1 MRSTG
6 QVILLAGA
14 CLLLT
19 ALALVKTEV
28 GQLDY
33 ASTSMYLNFN
43 VDGVLTQTFQGVMQD
58 VNNNFLVSLGGSM
71 IVRFA
76 AGSTSA
82 SLFAG
87 LGASSSNG
95 VQATAASM
103 TNVVSLAGDTVG
115 NVYLSDQGRHCIRRI
130 GTDGVINTFA
140 GTCGTSGSA
149 IDSVAATSSTLNTPR
164 NIFYH
169 TQTNNLYI
177 ADSANHRIRMVSVS
191 TNIITTVMG
200 TTQGDS
206 INVAATS
213 AQINT
218 PSDVWVDASG
228 AMVVADNTN
237 YRLVRAT
244 SPSAI
249 VTRFAG
255 VGGSSSTVSYPSGIA
270 ATSAQVGAVTAVTGD
285 TSGNVYFLGGNTGV
299 LFRRTSGGTVFSYPF
314 NFGVNG
320 VIDNS
325 VMAPFI
331 FFFSNRIILSADNK
345 LTISCTGASGLGGY
359 MAQIVPNYDSN
370 SIISVIAG
378 YAASSTRTIPATSM
392 MFRSLSS
399 VWANTN
405 GELYIVDATA
415 LVIVKSSSGVV
426 TSVAGTRGSYSLP
439 PTDTATALTSRLPNS
454 MWAIV
459 GDTSGNLY
467 FSHGTG
473 VSRISSS
480 GILSVVAGTTST
492 TSCAN
497 NWAYSGAATSTNLCA
512 TRGVALSTSG
522 LLYFSDDAFVIRRL
536 VLSSGI
542 LSTIVGGGV
551 KATSSSPVGYVA
563 TVYGLWLDAPRSFL
577 YATDEL
583 HVVRRI
589 NLADGNPNSTVT
601 VYAGQLGVTSN
612 AGNNLPATSSGLNA
626 PRGLCG
632 STTGDIYIT
641 QNGQFYNRVVFA
653 SSQVM
658 QYYVGTGS
666 SGEGGENTA
675 PLSTPLLAS
684 LGCTIDAARDTL
696 YYGQTGS
703 STSSVRSSSPL
714 AVETV
719 STSTPSRSPT
729 RNPTATPS
737 TTPSC
742 APTRLPTVIPTE
754 LPTMSPSMS
763 PSAAPSM
770 SPSQPPTLTPSSLPT
785 TSPTVSPS
793 ITPTISPSR
802 LPTVS
807 PTAVPSTS
815 PSISPSQLPTISPT
829 EFPSVTPSIAPSQLP
844 SVTPTLLP
852 SASPSISPSLCPTV
866 IPTPL
871 PSVLPTVMPS
881 AMPTITPS
889 ISPSQLPTVTPSDSP
904 SVTPSISPSQFPTVI
919 PTPVPSVFPTVIPSA
934 MPSVTPSI
942 SPSQLPTV
950 TPSDSPSV
958 TPSISPSATPS
969 VSPSQVPT
977 PTPTVEP
984 SQLPSVVPTVSPS
997 CVPTV
1002 SPTQTPSVVPSVA
1015 PSQVPS
1021 ITPTQVPSVAPT
1033 RIPTVNPSVAPST
1046 SPSLAPT
1053 MRPSEAPSVSPTVR
1067 TFSSVRFESTFA
1079 FKSNTNGK
1087 SSDGQHLTASSKLR
1101 TRALVPYE
1109 LSVADQQAIVQ
1120 TQAEYLE
1127 TDPSNIVYMSAQEDD
1142 VELIIYAKTLVTLH
1156 LVDYPE
1162 LNDNATQLA
1171 QEAKA
1176 VLTEAV
1182 QEGTFV
1188 AALVTKAAELNS
1200 TSFSSSIITVVLFSD
1215 PVVFPAPDYSDDE
1228 GLSVGQVVGLVVGC
1242 IVGTLLLMLGTYA
1255 VFAWFASRK
1264 SVTDQQEK
1272 RSSGGIGESGSSVQ
1286 HDEELHSEA
1295 EEDYEEHPGV

>member
-1 MRSTG
+1 MRSTV

-14 CLLLT
+14 GLLLT

-58 VNNNFLVSLGGSM
+58 GNNNFLVSLGGTM
-71 IVRFA
+71 VVRFA

-87 LGASSSNG
+87 LGASNSNG
-95 VQATAASM
+95 VQATAATMS
-103 TNVVSLAGDTVG
+103 NVAGLAGDTVG
-115 NVYLSDQGRHCIRRI
+115 NVYFSDQSRHCVRRI
-130 GTDGVINTFA
+130 GTDGVVNTFA
-140 GTCGTSGSA
+140 GTCGSSGSA
-149 IDSVAATSSTLNTPR
+149 IDSVAATSSPLNTPR

-177 ADSANHRIRMVSVS
+177 ADSANHRIRMVSIS

-206 INVAATS
+206 ISVAATS

-218 PSDVWVDASG
+218 PYDLWVDSSG
-228 AMVVADNTN
+228 AMVVADNAN
-237 YRLVRAT
+237 NRLVRAT

-255 VGGSSSTVSYPSGIA
+255 SGSSSFTDYPSGIA
-270 ATSAQVGAVTAVTGD
+270 ATSAQVAGITSVTGD
-285 TSGNVYFLGGNTGV
+285 TSGNVYFLGGSGSF
-299 LFRRTSGGTVFSYPF
+299 LYRRTSGGTVFAYPR

-325 VMAPFI
+325 LFAPFA
-331 FFFSNRIILSADNK
+331 FFSCNRIILSADNK
-345 LTISCTGASGLGGY
+345 LTISCTGVSGLGGY
-359 MAQIVPNYDSN
+359 TAQIVPNFNSN
-370 SIISVIAG
+370 SIISIIAG
-378 YAASSTRTIPATSM
+378 YSASSTKTIPATSM
-392 MFRSLSS
+392 MFRSLSA

-405 GELYIVDATA
+405 GELYIVDASA
-415 LVIVKSSSGVV
+415 LVIVKSSSGIV
-426 TSVAGTRGSYSLP
+426 TSVAGTRASYSLP
-439 PTDTATALTSRLPNS
+439 PTDTATAITSRLPLN

-480 GILSVVAGTTST
+480 GILSVVAGTTSIS
-492 TSCAN
+492 SCAN

-542 LSTIVGGGV
+542 LSTIVGAGV
-551 KATSSSPVGYVA
+551 KATSTAPLGHVA

-583 HVVRRI
+583 HIVRRI
-589 NLADGNPNSTVT
+589 NLAADNPNSTVT
-601 VYAGQLGVTSN
+601 VYAGQRDVTSN
-612 AGNNLPATSSGLNA
+612 AGNNLAATSSALNA
-626 PRGLCG
+626 PRGICG
-632 STTGDIYIT
+632 SSSGDIYIT
-641 QNGQFYNRVVFA
+641 QNSQFYNRVVFA

-658 QYYVGTGS
+658 QYYIGTGS

-675 PLSTPLLAS
+675 PLSTPLMAS
-684 LGCTIDAARDTL
+684 LGCTVDAARDTL
-696 YYGQTGS
+696 FYGQSGS
-703 STSSVRSSSPL
+703 GTSSVRSSSPL
-714 AVETV
+714 AEQSV
-719 STSTPSRSPT
+719 STSTPSVTPT

-737 TTPSC
+737 FAPSS
-742 APTRLPTVIPTE
+742 APTRFPTAIPTE
-754 LPTMSPSMS
+754 LPTMSPSVS
-763 PSAAPSM
+763 PSA
-770 SPSQPPTLTPSSLPT
+770 TPSVP
-785 TSPTVSPS
+785 PS
-793 ITPTISPSR
+793 ITPTISPS
-802 LPTVS
+802 L
-807 PTAVPSTS
+807 
-815 PSISPSQLPTISPT
+815 LPTISPT
-829 EFPSVTPSIAPSQLP
+829 VGPSLSPSVSPSQSPTVIPTASPSVKPSSAPSQFP
-844 SVTPTLLP
+844 SVTPTLHP
-852 SASPSISPSLCPTV
+852 SASPSVSPSQSPTV
-866 IPTPL
+866 IPTAV
-871 PSVLPTVMPS
+871 PSVFPTVMPS

-904 SVTPSISPSQFPTVI
+904 SVTPSISPSQSPTVI
-919 PTPVPSVFPTVIPSA
+919 PTAVPSVFPTVMPSA
-934 MPSVTPSI
+934 MPTVTPSI
-942 SPSQLPTV
+942 SPSQIPTV

-958 TPSISPSATPS
+958 APSISPSATPS
-969 VSPSQVPT
+969 VSPSQVPS

-984 SQLPSVVPTVSPS
+984 SQLPSVVPTLSPS

-1002 SPTQTPSVVPSVA
+1002 SPTQTPSVLPSVA

-1021 ITPTQVPSVAPT
+1021 VTPTQVPSVEPT
-1033 RIPTVNPSVAPST
+1033 RIPTVNPSVAPSA
-1046 SPSLAPT
+1046 SPSMAPT
-1053 MRPSEAPSVSPTVR
+1053 MRPSDAPSVSPTVR
-1067 TFSSVRFESTFA
+1067 TFSSVSFESTFA

-1087 SSDGQHLTASSKLR
+1087 SSDGHHLTASSKLR

-1109 LSVADQQAIVQ
+1109 LSVTDQQAIVQ

-1127 TDPSNIVYMSAQEDD
+1127 TNPSNIVYMSAQEDD

-1215 PVVFPAPDYSDDE
+1215 PIVFPAPDYNDGE

-1264 SVTDQQEK
+1264 SVTDQQE
-1272 RSSGGIGESGSSVQ
+1272 S
-1286 HDEELHSEA
+1286 
-1295 EEDYEEHPGV
+1295 HPK